1 MRITGGRARGISL
14 KAPRGER
21 TRPATDAMRQ
31 ALFSSLGPLFEW
43 DELRFLDLFAG
54 TGSYGLEAWSRG
66 AKTGIFVE
74 KDRSALQCLQG
85 NILSVAHSLELQ
97 ARQLRIAKQD
107 VLKWTAPEGMRFEL
121 IFCDPPY
128 EIIDTIAERLFA
140 CAKDWLAET
149 PEATMVF
156 EAPGDWENIPD
167 GWQVYRRL
175 GKSGHGPSIRFL
187 RRA

>member
-1 MRITGGRARGISL
+1 MRITGGQARGINL

-31 ALFSSLGPLFEW
+31 ALFSSLGPMFDW

-66 AKTGIFVE
+66 AKAGVFVE

-85 NILSVAHSLELQ
+85 NLSAVARSLGKSARELKV
-97 ARQLRIAKQD
+97 AKQD
-107 VLKWTAPEGMRFEL
+107 VLKWGVPEGEGFEL

-128 EIIDTIAERLFA
+128 EIIDEIAERLFA
-140 CAKDWLAET
+140 RARTWLADSA
-149 PEATMVF
+149 EATLVF
-156 EAPGDWENIPD
+156 EAPGDWSYEPE
-167 GWQVYRRL
+167 GWEVYRRL
-175 GKSGHGPSIRFL
+175 GKSGRGPSIRFW
-187 RRA
+187 RRV